1 MTTQKPTPPQKPFT
15 AEELEEL
22 GTLCIFGDED

>member
-1 MTTQKPTPPQKPFT
+1 MATQKPATTKPFT